1 MNRRLKLALAAALAA
16 FFVTSARAQ
25 NAGAVTNHAFA
36 IGKGA
41 GTTGYTSL
49 LCSSAQLAVGQ
60 AAADPI
66 CRTITGD
73 VSLSASGAVSL
84 ATVNSNVGAFGS
96 ATQCVTFTVNA
107 KGLITAASAA
117 TCTPAVG
124 SITGLAT
131 GIATWLATPSSANL
145 RGALTDETGTGLA
158 YFQGGDLGTPSAG
171 VLTNATGLPIST
183 GVAGLG
189 TGCATF
195 LGTPSSANLRGCLT
209 DEAGTGAAYF
219 VGGALGTPASGTL
232 TNATGLP
239 LTTGVTGTLPIGNG
253 GTGQTTASAARAS
266 SGLNVDS
273 FTGRGDA
280 NYTILATDRTVGTN
294 AAFTASRTFT
304 LPAANAVNP
313 GQEIVVAD
321 FQGTVTGTNT
331 LVISRAGSDTINGVT
346 SVTIASAY
354 GAYLFKSDG
363 SSKWSAQALG
373 SAAAG
378 GVTSITCGTNLQG
391 GTITTSGTCDL
402 DQAAWTTFSPSGTCS
417 GGTLSFNSA
426 RYKNWG
432 KVIFWSM
439 DVSVASGTCAAGNM
453 SFTMPATALSGAG
466 GAGFEFVTQGL
477 AVSCW
482 ITASSSTL
490 NCRNTLSFPTT
501 SRFDVSGVYE
511 RN

>member
-1 MNRRLKLALAAALAA
+1 MKFIYRVLLLLASAS
-16 FFVTSARAQ
+16 FFIVSAQAQ
-25 NAGAVTNHAFA
+25 NAGTVTNHAFA

-49 LCSSAQLAVGQ
+49 LCGSAQLAVGQ

-73 VSLSASGAVSL
+73 VSLSAAGAVTL

-96 ATQCVTFTVNA
+96 ATQCVTFTINA

-145 RGALTDETGTGLA
+145 RGALTDETGTGAA

-171 VLTNATGLPIST
+171 VLTNATGLPIAT
-183 GVAGLG
+183 GVSGLG
-189 TGCATF
+189 SGCATF

-209 DEAGTGAAYF
+209 DEVGTGAAYF

-239 LTTGVTGTLPIGNG
+239 LTTGITGTLPIGNG

-321 FQGTVTGTNT
+321 FQGAVTGTNT

-378 GVTSITCGTNLQG
+378 GVTSVTCGTNLQG

-402 DQAAWTTFSPSGTCS
+402 DQAAWTTFSPSAACS
-417 GGTLSFNSA
+417 GGTFTVNSA

-432 KVIFWSM
+432 KAVFWSM
-439 DVSVASGTCAAGNM
+439 DVTISSGSCAAGNM
-453 SFTMPATALSGAG
+453 TFTMPLTALNGSGG
-466 GAGFEFVTQGL
+466 GGFEYVTQGV
-477 AVSCW
+477 AVPCW
-482 ITASSSTL
+482 ITASSATMT
-490 NCRNTLSFPTT
+490 CRNSAPFAST
-501 SRFDVSGVYE
+501 SRFNISGVYE